1 VDASSEPDSLPFFG
15 RAAGIETA
23 RKKASQ
29 GEGEGKPRRRRAV
42 VIITV
47 AKVADGFIGTGA
59 QDFEQSRS
67 NHGWPRVALGAR
79 FGHSLWIFPKIQ
91 YQVQIRPLVFEKFCD
106 TTTRHE
112 MTLPPIDSS
121 QGAER
126 ADSRMFACSSPIQV
140 QGHSRW
146 IGLFAHFRPSHH
158 PQLLVAHPAIKSTS
172 LLPALVHHVYIT
184 HRLG

>member
-1 VDASSEPDSLPFFG
+1 VRGGGEEGWHTGWQTDSSGLKGGRSGESSANNERTHFLFILLLSEWPSLVDASSEPDSLPFFG

-47 AKVADGFIGTGA
+47 AKVADGFVGTGA

-91 YQVQIRPLVFEKFCD
+91 YQVQIRPLVFEKFYD
-106 TTTRHE
+106 TTTR
-112 MTLPPIDSS
+112 LV
-121 QGAER
+121 GA
-126 ADSRMFACSSPIQV
+126 SR
-140 QGHSRW
+140 R
-146 IGLFAHFRPSHH
+146 
-158 PQLLVAHPAIKSTS
+158 
-172 LLPALVHHVYIT
+172 
-184 HRLG
+184 